1 MSVELAINLNRIAN
15 ALRRK
20 PNKKASLMLKAMLK
34 RAAMT
39 ADDFGIAAYIYVP
52 QYIIAN
58 IRANQVD
65 AGPEPARMDAASA
78 ARLLSAQLGTD
89 LNETTQYI
97 MRLSDEVSKRMTRIG
112 QSILTKFSNT
122 RAGDA
127 LEYIYELFALENKG
141 SQLGVAGEPIQSL
154 DDLKKL
160 KAPLGTTIER
170 EVLKYIR
177 SKEVS
182 QMIDMADEDMPE
194 GKTQMEQA
202 LEDSGILPESQTI
215 NKELI
220 ESVIEDVAADPAAA
234 REAVSFFKTNSFR
247 EAQALSSVITACSG
261 FTERGIKIGT
271 LNAISVILMA
281 SHTPAAV
288 FRPEEEGM
296 AEEFLLKF
304 KPSDV
309 PDNRQRAAAYIQGM
323 VNSLVAM
330 DDGEFRSLAKFL
342 SPMKVPMLDIEAL
355 VNTVQSSQF
364 VPNLTTVMNKI
375 LLNGVVEVMRFES
388 GLPPKSKKITPA
400 CLKVLKK
407 LSDSTQLKKMRRQ
420 LAIKSPRI

>member
-34 RAAMT
+34 RAMT
-39 ADDFGIAAYIYVP
+39 ADDFGISAYIYVP

-58 IRANQVD
+58 VRANQVD
-65 AGPEPARMDAASA
+65 AGPEPSRMDASSA

-89 LNETTQYI
+89 LTETTQAI
-97 MRLSDEVSKRMTRIG
+97 MRLSDEVSQRMTRIG
-112 QSILTKFSNT
+112 QSILKKFSNK
-122 RAGDA
+122 RAEDA
-127 LEYIYELFALENKG
+127 LESIYELFTLENRG
-141 SQLGVAGEPIQSL
+141 SQLGAAGEPIQSL
-154 DDLKKL
+154 KDLTKM
-160 KAPLGTTIER
+160 KAPLGITIER
-170 EVLKYIR
+170 EVLKYLR

-202 LEDSGILPESQTI
+202 LEDSGILPDSQTI

-220 ESVIEDVAADPAAA
+220 ESVIEDIAADPSAA
-234 REAVSFFKTNSFR
+234 RAAVSFFKTNSFR

-261 FTERGIKIGT
+261 FTQRGLKIGT

-288 FRPEEEGM
+288 FKSDEREM
-296 AEEFLLKF
+296 ADEFLLKF

-309 PDNRQRAAAYIQGM
+309 PDNRQRAAVYIQEM
-323 VNSLVAM
+323 FRDLIAL
-330 DDGEFRSLAKFL
+330 DDGNFRYLAQFL
-342 SPMKVPMLDIEAL
+342 SSMKVPMLDIEAL
-355 VNTVQSSQF
+355 VKAVMSSQF

-388 GLPPKSKKITPA
+388 GLPPKSQKITPT

-407 LSDSTQLKKMRRQ
+407 LSDATEMKKMRRR
-420 LAIKSPRI
+420 LDIKSPRI